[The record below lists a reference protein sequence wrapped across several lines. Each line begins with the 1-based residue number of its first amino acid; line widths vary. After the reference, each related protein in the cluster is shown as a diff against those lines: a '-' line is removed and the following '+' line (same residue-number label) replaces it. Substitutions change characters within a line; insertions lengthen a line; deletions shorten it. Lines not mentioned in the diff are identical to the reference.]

1 MTYKRRRRQYM
12 MRLTQATG
20 LALRLEQSKDI
31 VFADRALD
39 VADDATR
46 RVVHEFNTDLDHT
59 TTRASTTK
67 HLGNLFSVSITP
79 GRTTVRSTIHA
90 EYVRAQA

>member
-31 VFADRALD
+31 VLTDGALD
-39 VADDATR
+39 VADNAAR
-46 RVVHEFNTDLDHT
+46 GVVHELNAALDHT
-59 TTRASTTK
+59 TARASTTK

-79 GRTTVRSTIHA
+79 GRTTVPSTIHA

>member
-39 VADDATR
+39 VADDAAR
-46 RVVHEFNTDLDHT
+46 RVVHKLDTDLDHT
-59 TTRASTTK
+59 TARTGAAKNLR
-67 HLGNLFSVSITP
+67 NLFVSLYP
-79 GRTTVRSTIHA
+79 HVEA
-90 EYVRAQA
+90 FYVRAQA

>member
-1 MTYKRRRRQYM
+1 

-39 VADDATR
+39 VADDAAR
-46 RVVHEFNTDLDHT
+46 RVVHKLDTDLDHT
-59 TTRASTTK
+59 TARTGAAKNLR
-67 HLGNLFSVSITP
+67 NLFVSLYP
-79 GRTTVRSTIHA
+79 HVEA
-90 EYVRAQA
+90 FYVRAQA

>member
-39 VADDATR
+39 VADDAAR
-46 RVVHEFNTDLDHT
+46 RVVHKLDTDLDHT
-59 TTRASTTK
+59 TARTGAAKNLR
-67 HLGNLFSVSITP
+67 NLFVSLYP
-79 GRTTVRSTIHA
+79 HFDA
-90 EYVRAQA
+90 FYVRAQA

>member
-39 VADDATR
+39 VADDAAR
-46 RVVHEFNTDLDHT
+46 RVVHKLDTNLDHT
-59 TTRASTTK
+59 TARTGAAENLR
-67 HLGNLFSVSITP
+67 NLFVSLYP
-79 GRTTVRSTIHA
+79 HVEA
-90 EYVRAQA
+90 FYVRAQA